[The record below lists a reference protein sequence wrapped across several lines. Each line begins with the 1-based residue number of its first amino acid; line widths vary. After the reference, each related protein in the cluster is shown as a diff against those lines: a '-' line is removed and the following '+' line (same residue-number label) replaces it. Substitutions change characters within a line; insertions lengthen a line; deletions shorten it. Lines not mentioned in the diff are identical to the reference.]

1 MFFIDTDWFLV
12 HLLCLNNI
20 GLHSTSGIWS
30 RRNYV
35 AEADAEVIRLVR
47 EAGAIPF
54 VITIIPE
61 CGMWWE
67 SVNTIHGRCLNPYD
81 VNRIVGGSSGGEACL
96 LVSNKFA
103 FNLFVNG

>member
-1 MFFIDTDWFLV
+1 M
-12 HLLCLNNI
+12 
-20 GLHSTSGIWS
+20 
-30 RRNYV
+30 
-35 AEADAEVIRLVR
+35 AEEDAEVIRLAR

-96 LVSNKFA
+96 LVSSKIGNCGCYKLQCD
-103 FNLFVNG
+103 LFIYYY